1 MSHLFIPPMLT
12 SRLTEDKL
20 LTDPRYVAEPKL
32 DGQRAQVHVESGR
45 TVACFSRPGRELLG
59 YKGLGWL
66 RDARW
71 PVQSAILDGELFQGN
86 GADGVERVLAARHG
100 DGQDLALA
108 VFDVLMLDSRDVMS
122 EPWERRRARLE
133 SLVPGPARPHIQL
146 MVVCDDAT
154 RLWDVWVEGR
164 GGEGIVLKDRRS
176 IYRPATRSTAW
187 QKLKQ
192 RVTVEVMVTEASD
205 RLIEWGDWAH
215 AAMLS
220 MTYWNPRREAT
231 ITVQQAVRVP
241 NPDEWQGRSGVATV
255 LSWGLM
261 PSGLLRQ
268 PLFVQWRD
276 AG

>member
-1 MSHLFIPPMLT
+1 MSYLFIPPMLT
-12 SRLTEDKL
+12 SRLTEDRL

-45 TVACFSRPGRELLG
+45 TVACFSRVGRELLCHR
-59 YKGLGWL
+59 GLGWL
-66 RDARW
+66 PDVRW
-71 PVQSAILDGELFQGN
+71 PVKSAILDGELFQGN
-86 GADGVERVLAARHG
+86 GADGIESLLAARNR
-100 DGQDLALA
+100 DGQDVALA
-108 VFDVLMLDSRDVMS
+108 MFDVLMLDGRDAMS

-133 SLVPGPARPHIQL
+133 SLVPGPASPHVRL
-146 MVVCDDAT
+146 MTICDDAK
-154 RLWDVWVEGR
+154 RLWDVWVEER

-176 IYRPATRSTAW
+176 IYQPATRSSAW
-187 QKLKQ
+187 QTLKQ
-192 RVTVEVMVTEASD
+192 RVTVEVMVIEASD

-220 MTYWNPRREAT
+220 MTYWNPREEAT

-241 NPDEWQGRSGVATV
+241 NPDEWRARSSMATI

-268 PLFVQWRD
+268 PLFVQWSD